1 MLRII
6 LLFTAVFIPMG
17 IFIFMKSDQ
26 MERKLVIPP
35 GIELTDSERTGEILF
50 AKKGCNVCHSIL
62 GTKGGSG
69 PILDTVTANKSEED
83 LQKWLENPKLV
94 NKAARM
100 PNLKLEPEEIASLIS
115 FLKWVNMV
123 NETVD
128 AKDPQS

>member
-1 MLRII
+1 MIRII
-6 LLFTAVFIPMG
+6 LLFLAVFLPMA
-17 IFIFMKSDQ
+17 IFISMKSDQ
-26 MERKLVIPP
+26 QERKLIIPP
-35 GIELTDSERTGEILF
+35 GIELTDSEKTGEILF

-69 PILDTVTANKSEED
+69 PVLDRVAAQKSEED

-100 PNLKLEPEEIASLIS
+100 PNLKLKTDEITSLIA

-128 AKDPQS
+128 GK

>member
-1 MLRII
+1 MSRI
-6 LLFTAVFIPMG
+6 LLLFLAVFLPMG
-17 IFIFMKSDQ
+17 IFIFMKSNQ
-26 MERKLVIPP
+26 QERQLVIPP
-35 GIELTDSERTGEILF
+35 GIELTDSERKGEIIF

-69 PILDTVTANKSEED
+69 PVLDHVTSQKSEED

-100 PNLKLEPEEIASLIS
+100 PNLKLKTDEITSLIA

-123 NETVD
+123 NETLEES
-128 AKDPQS
+128 K